1 MPISDCDV
9 RDPRMKRTRQLLQEA
24 LHKLLQTKRLDEIL
38 VQDITDA
45 ATVNRATF
53 YDHYADKFALFEAMI
68 AGDFHKL
75 LQERNIRFDGA
86 CSSALEAIIL
96 AVCEYLE
103 QIHGNEDDCARQ
115 GSFSSLM
122 DTAITRAIQVVVL
135 SGLRSRTTQVRVS
148 REILASTI
156 SWAIYG
162 ASREWFYCAKRQP
175 AEEIVPSLAKLILPL
190 VSEISLAASDRA
202 ISPNSAKRRKKSTSQ
217 KR

>member
-9 RDPRMKRTRQLLQEA
+9 RDPRMRRTRQLLQEA
-24 LHKLLQTKRLDEIL
+24 LRRLLQTKRLDEIL

-162 ASREWFYCAKRQP
+162 ASREWFYRAKRQP

-202 ISPNSAKRRKKSTSQ
+202 ISPNSAKRRKKSTSK

>member
-24 LHKLLQTKRLDEIL
+24 LRRLLQTKRLDEIL

-103 QIHGNEDDCARQ
+103 QIQGNEDDCARQ

-122 DTAITRAIQVVVL
+122 DAAITRAIQVVVL

-162 ASREWFYCAKRQP
+162 ASREWFYRAKRQP

>member
-1 MPISDCDV
+1 
-9 RDPRMKRTRQLLQEA
+9 
-24 LHKLLQTKRLDEIL
+24 
-38 VQDITDA
+38 
-45 ATVNRATF
+45 
-53 YDHYADKFALFEAMI
+53 MI

-75 LQERNIRFDGA
+75 LQERDIRFDGA
-86 CSSALEAIIL
+86 CSSTLEAIIL

-122 DTAITRAIQVVVL
+122 DAAITRAIQVVVL
-135 SGLRSRTTQVRVS
+135 NGLRSRAAPVRVS

-162 ASREWFYCAKRQP
+162 AAREWFYSAKRKS
-175 AEEIVPSLAKLILPL
+175 AEEIVPALAKLILPL
-190 VSEISLAASDRA
+190 VTKISLTAADRT
-202 ISPNSAKRRKKSTSQ
+202 ISLNSTKGGRKSTSK

>member
-9 RDPRMKRTRQLLQEA
+9 RDPRMRRTRQLLQEA
-24 LHKLLQTKRLDEIL
+24 LRKLLQTKRLDEIL

-53 YDHYADKFALFEAMI
+53 YDHYSDKFAILEAMI

-75 LQERNIRFDGA
+75 LQERNIRFDGG
-86 CSSALEAIIL
+86 CSSALESVIL

-103 QIHGNEDDCARQ
+103 QIHGNENDCARQ

-122 DTAITRAIQVVVL
+122 DAAITRAIQVVVL
-135 SGLRSRTTQVRVS
+135 NGLRSRAAPVRVS

-162 ASREWFYCAKRQP
+162 AAREWFYSAKRKS
-175 AEEIVPSLAKLILPL
+175 AEEIVPALAKLILPL
-190 VSEISLAASDRA
+190 VTKISLTAADRT
-202 ISPNSAKRRKKSTSQ
+202 ISLNSTKGGRKSTSK